1 MGESSE
7 GKGVQGGVRGVLAL
21 SRDFSVLM
29 LALMV
34 VSLGFGLLGPI
45 MPAFRDILG
54 MTDSELGGA
63 YSLFAFAFVF
73 ALPPSGLLAD
83 RVGRKRMI
91 MSGIL
96 LFGVTTY
103 AMVLITEPYQFSILR
118 ILEGVGAA
126 MVTPAAFALT
136 LDLVPENKRGVAMG
150 AEGTAQL
157 VGGMA
162 GPAIGG
168 VVAGEIDFYM
178 PFYFAAAL
186 AVGCAIIVSFIREPE
201 VGSRQDDKM
210 SIMTMFSAWKRN
222 ASKNNALV
230 ALTARGFVMGVV
242 QALWALGLIIFW
254 YDEVSMSETEVGI
267 AMSIG
272 MATMLLG
279 TIPFGMMSDKY
290 GRKPFIVLGGALM
303 AGGLAAMVTVSEL
316 WQVYLLVVVS
326 EFGAAM
332 SNPSVGAMLADVM
345 AKEERGRV
353 MGAYQTVQGVGNIV
367 GFSGLGVMYDRIS
380 RRAPIIAGAG
390 ALAIATS
397 IIALF
402 VGETYRRKT
411 DLAGEG
417 EGGVDL
423 TGEPY
428 DHL

>member
-230 ALTARGFVMGVV
+230 ALTARGFVMGIV

>member
-1 MGESSE
+1 M
-7 GKGVQGGVRGVLAL
+7 AL